1 MSVTRLIEAR
11 KTAADASMF
20 DGIPRRAL
28 IRESLQRGSN
38 SNAAKA
44 PLAPGSRLPIAERIA
59 IVGKYFKTCGDMK
72 KLDELLPAA

>member
-1 MSVTRLIEAR
+1 MRHIEAR
-11 KTAADASMF
+11 KTAVDASMF
-20 DGIPRRAL
+20 DGIPMRAL

-44 PLAPGSRLPIAERIA
+44 PFAPGSRLPMPGRIA
-59 IVGKYFKTCGDMK
+59 VVENYFKTGSDMK